1 MRNRV
6 SMRKP
11 AWITASRAAL
21 AALTLAAMLLA
32 ACSTSQAFDDQ
43 GPNYMIVLP
52 ATPAY
57 PTAESQGQASYEMLP
72 NINLIP
78 GCEPYAPI
86 LEALLELQVSGFSA
100 FTMKQI
106 DDSVMVF
113 NSTFYNDDTLLR
125 YAFVDLDK
133 DGSPELLVGTNEG
146 YSAYTELHAI
156 YALRDGQPRFVYQNE
171 SRDHFR
177 VQVDSN
183 GGYVLELSWGRMGYA
198 QETFYRL
205 GEDGW
210 LFTVDKL
217 LTKGEVVEDSRI
229 VAYRRFKVVGDAELS
244 ITEAEYCSLIQEYG
258 AYGYCP
264 QEHVEGARTL
274 EPSWEYLVL

>member
-1 MRNRV
+1 
-6 SMRKP
+6 MRKP

-86 LEALLELQVSGFSA
+86 LEALLELQVSGFSDLV
-100 FTMKQI
+100 MDQI
-106 DDSVMVF
+106 DDSIMVF
-113 NSTFYNDDTLLR
+113 NLIYNSNTRLR

-133 DGSPELLVGTNEG
+133 DGSPELLIGVGDADSS
-146 YSAYTELHAI
+146 YVELHAI

-171 SRDHFR
+171 SRSHFR

-183 GGYVLELSWGRMGYA
+183 GGYVLELSNGRMGYA
-198 QETFYRL
+198 QETFFRL

-217 LTKGEVVEDSRI
+217 LTKGEIVEDSHI
-229 VAYRRFKVVGDAELS
+229 VGYRRFRVVGDAELS

-258 AYGYCP
+258 AYGYYP
-264 QEHVEGARTL
+264 LEHVEGTRTL
-274 EPSWEYLVL
+274 EPSWEYLALLHAI